1 MTQLS
6 VPDVRLQ
13 PSWAEA
19 VAEFGTETMH
29 GSGLWDFD
37 HLDTTEAG
45 CAAVVAHLLP
55 QGDPSTEMPEG
66 RVHSNYYWITDDGE
80 FVGYLAL
87 RHSLTQWLLDEGGH
101 IGFSVRPSRRRQ
113 GHARRALALALIEA
127 KGLGLDRVLLD
138 LRRRQRRLPA
148 DHRGQRRCLRGHA
161 QPQAP
166 LLDRHRRFTCRA
178 VTARPVAR

>member
-6 VPDVRLQ
+6 PPDVRFHQ
-13 PSWAEA
+13 SWAEA

-37 HLDTTEAG
+37 NLDTTEAG

-55 QGDPSTEMPEG
+55 QGDPSVEMPEG

-87 RHSLTQWLLDEGGH
+87 RHSLTRWLLDEGGH

-113 GHARRALALALIEA
+113 GHARRALGLALIEA
-127 KGLGLDRVLLD
+127 KGLGLDRVLLTCD
-138 LRRRQRRLPA
+138 DDNDGSRLTIEGNGGVYEDTRKGKRRYWIDIQGSPA
-148 DHRGQRRCLRGHA
+148 GQ
-161 QPQAP
+161 
-166 LLDRHRRFTCRA
+166 
-178 VTARPVAR
+178 